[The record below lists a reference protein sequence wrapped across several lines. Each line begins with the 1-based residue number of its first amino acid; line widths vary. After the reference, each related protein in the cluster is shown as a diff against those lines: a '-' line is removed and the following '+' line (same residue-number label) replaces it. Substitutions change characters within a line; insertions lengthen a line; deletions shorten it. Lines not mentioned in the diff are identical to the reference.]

1 MGANKDMTR
10 KGTSAAERP
19 GLFKRMA
26 EDVRAAVERD
36 PAAPNAFVVLTSY
49 PGVHAIWA
57 HRAEHWLWKHG
68 FKWLARF
75 GSQITRFVTG
85 IEIHPGADLGRR
97 LFIDHGMGIVIGE
110 TAVVG
115 DDVTLYH
122 GVTLGGTSLEKVKR
136 HPTLQSCVVVGAG
149 AKVLG
154 DITVGSHSRIGAN
167 AVVVKDVPPQSVVVG
182 VPGQIIRRRH
192 LMDEHQTDLLHSEM
206 PDAVVSN
213 LKELMERLA
222 RIEARL
228 EIHSDQL
235 SQIELNSEGVWEY
248 SDSQDYVI
256 CWLKRLG
263 EHSARLIVSIKSL
276 CLVLFRFP
284 FVDQDFAIDSRK
296 HDQHHHAAENRDAV
310 NVDHRGWNLF
320 GSERVLPQRFGR
332 PGGCGC

>member
-26 EDVRAAVERD
+26 EDVRVAVERD

-49 PGVHAIWA
+49 PGVHAVWA

-75 GSQITRFVTG
+75 GSQITRFITG
-85 IEIHPGADLGRR
+85 IEIHPGANLGRR

-154 DITVGSHSRIGAN
+154 DITIGSHSRIGAN

-235 SQIELNSEGVWEY
+235 SQIELNAEGVWEY

-256 CWLKRLG
+256 
-263 EHSARLIVSIKSL
+263 
-276 CLVLFRFP
+276 
-284 FVDQDFAIDSRK
+284 
-296 HDQHHHAAENRDAV
+296 
-310 NVDHRGWNLF
+310 
-320 GSERVLPQRFGR
+320 
-332 PGGCGC
+332 

>member
-1 MGANKDMTR
+1 MLSRIREDIRAVKD
-10 KGTSAAERP
+10 
-19 GLFKRMA
+19 
-26 EDVRAAVERD
+26 RD
-36 PAAPNAFVVLTSY
+36 PAARSAVEIVLCY
-49 PGVHAIWA
+49 PGMHAVWG
-57 HRAEHWLWKHG
+57 HRVTHWLWHRNAK
-68 FKWLARF
+68 LAARF
-75 GSQITRFVTG
+75 LAENIRILTG
-85 IEIHPGADLGRR
+85 VEIHPAAVLGSRV
-97 LFIDHGMGIVIGE
+97 FIDHATGVVIGE
-110 TAVVG
+110 TAEVG
-115 DDVTLYH
+115 DDVTIYH

-154 DITVGSHSRIGAN
+154 DITIGSHSRIGAN

-256 CWLKRLG
+256 
-263 EHSARLIVSIKSL
+263 
-276 CLVLFRFP
+276 
-284 FVDQDFAIDSRK
+284 
-296 HDQHHHAAENRDAV
+296 
-310 NVDHRGWNLF
+310 
-320 GSERVLPQRFGR
+320 
-332 PGGCGC
+332 